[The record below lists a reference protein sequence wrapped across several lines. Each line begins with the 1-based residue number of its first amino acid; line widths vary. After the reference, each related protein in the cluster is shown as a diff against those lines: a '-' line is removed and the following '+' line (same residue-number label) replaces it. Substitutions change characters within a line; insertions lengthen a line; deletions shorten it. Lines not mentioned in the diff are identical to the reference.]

1 MSSIIHLV
9 RKIEHGSCLSR
20 QKLMR
25 LSRVSSPSKHKG
37 QIVWSVVWE
46 ICRKIWNMLMAMELV
61 LLRWLV
67 GSFYHITY
75 WCRAALEDKLIFCI
89 GASYAPFD
97 SGIKWLS
104 EYINDFLTVFRHM
117 LLYPIHHVDL
127 LAIRHLMIIL
137 LLLSHVLVILPSQ
150 ILKSGALNM
159 PSLLLKHVIHLRSV

>member
-1 MSSIIHLV
+1 MW
-9 RKIEHGSCLSR
+9 LSR
-20 QKLMR
+20 IR
-25 LSRVSSPSKHKG
+25 RPSKYKG
-37 QIVWSVVWE
+37 HIVWSIVGE
-46 ICRKIWNMLMAMELV
+46 ICRKIWNMLMELV

-89 GASYAPFD
+89 RASYAPFD

-117 LLYPIHHVDL
+117 LLHPIHHIDL

-137 LLLSHVLVILPSQ
+137 LLLSHVLVILSSQ

-159 PSLLLKHVIHLRSV
+159 PSFLLKHVIHLRSV